1 MPMDNRAIS
10 TARLNTAIP
19 HPHDWRTTDADEINK
34 RRLRAHSE
42 APEITRLDHRHP
54 IFSNFRIGSASGMTY
69 EVEIRSVLQRLFS
82 CTCVDF
88 RISGLGTCK
97 HVEATLLYLE
107 ARYRRLFALARK
119 NDSPFIDVVPDPV
132 SQTLRIERMA
142 DGLVSP
148 LRLLFGA
155 DGRIRGDDPEAALDQ
170 LSHIRVQNLRISQE
184 VAPWI
189 RSWHEMAER
198 KALLRQ
204 YKQKVQAGEWP
215 PQETLVPLY
224 PYQRD
229 GMLHLAFQER
239 ALLADE
245 MGLGKTIQAIAACAL
260 LHRLGKVSRVLVV
273 TPASLKAEWE
283 EQIQHFTKLPL
294 QLIFGPRRK
303 RLSLYASAP
312 LFTVVNYE
320 QMVRDSLD
328 VNSRLKPD
336 VIILDEAQR
345 IKNWNTKTAQAVK
358 RLHSRYAFV
367 LTGTPI
373 ENRIDE
379 LYSLMDFLNPALLGP
394 LFRFNRE
401 FYELDDR
408 GRPVGYRNLDQLHAR
423 IKPFMLRRRKV
434 DVETELPER
443 TVRTFFVPLSQEQK
457 DRYFEYYAQ
466 VARLANIAKRRPLTQ
481 EESEKLL
488 RALAMMRMVC
498 DTNYILDPKEKAC
511 PKLSELEKIIEE
523 CQKNSDVKVL
533 VFSEW
538 ERMIELV
545 RKLCERLGM
554 GYALHTGSVPQR
566 RRRAEILLFKN
577 DPNCRVF
584 LSTDSGSTGLNL
596 QNASVVIN
604 CDLPWNPARLEQRIA
619 RAWRKHQTRSVTV
632 INLVSEGTI
641 EHRMLETLA
650 SKQALADAVLDLRG
664 DIKAIKFKGGRQAFL
679 SRLQQ
684 LLGAAPSTPDDEAE
698 KRKVLLQDPALAFS
712 HLAAEKLG
720 KALVRCEERYPLDGF
735 CSVLVAIVES
745 DANLWREKLFSLHK
759 ELCGN
764 GVSESPTKIEVID
777 RATDEAVKRL
787 MESGLLSQSV
797 RAVRPLYSREG
808 ETPAES
814 PLSESERQKVFAYRE
829 KAGRKLK
836 MALLLENG
844 DLAEEAREA
853 CLETVVLLG
862 RAIAVAKR
870 VQEPAELD
878 QALKAP
884 ISIYWGEALP
894 VISKLAATP
903 CSPVAQVAETLQKI
917 ADCICA

>member
-1 MPMDNRAIS
+1 MANGAIS
-10 TARLNTAIP
+10 VARLKSKIP
-19 HPHDWRTTDADEINK
+19 HSHDWRTTDADEINK
-34 RRLRAHSE
+34 RRLRALTE
-42 APEITRLDHRHP
+42 APSITRLDHRHP
-54 IFSNFRIGSASGMTY
+54 IFSNFRVGSSSGMTY
-69 EVEIRSVLQRLFS
+69 DVEIRSLSHRLFS

-107 ARYRRLFALARK
+107 ARYPRVFRRAQK
-119 NDSPFIDVVPDPV
+119 SDSPFIDVVPDQV
-132 SQTLRIERMA
+132 SQTLRIERMT
-142 DGLVSP
+142 DGLPGP
-148 LRLLFGA
+148 LRPIFGA
-155 DGRIRGDDPEAALDQ
+155 DGRIQGDDPEEALGRLRQ
-170 LSHIRVQNLRISQE
+170 NWFQNLRISQE
-184 VAPWI
+184 VDPWLKA
-189 RSWHEMAER
+189 RQEVEER

-204 YKQKVQAGEWP
+204 YEQKVQAGEWP

-224 PYQRD
+224 PYQRE

-245 MGLGKTIQAIAACAL
+245 MGLGKTIQAVAACAL
-260 LHRLGKVSRVLVV
+260 LHRLGKVSKVLVV
-273 TPASLKAEWE
+273 SPASLKAEWE
-283 EQIQHFTKLPL
+283 EQIQRFTRLPY

-312 LFTVVNYE
+312 FFTIVNYE
-320 QMVRDSLD
+320 QMLRDSLD
-328 VNSRLKPD
+328 VNAKLKPD
-336 VIILDEAQR
+336 VVILDEAQR

-358 RLHSRYAFV
+358 RLQSRYAFV

-394 LFRFNRE
+394 LFRFNRD

-408 GRPVGYRNLDQLHAR
+408 GRPVGYRDLDQLHAR
-423 IKPFMLRRRKV
+423 IKPFMLRRRKA

-457 DRYFEYYAQ
+457 DRYSEHEAR
-466 VARLANIAKRRPLTQ
+466 VARLAAIAKRRPLTQ

-488 RALAMMRMVC
+488 RELAMMRMVC
-498 DTNYILDPKEKAC
+498 DTNYILDEKEKAC

-538 ERMIELV
+538 ERMLELI
-545 RKLCERLGM
+545 RKLCERVGM

-566 RRRAEILLFKN
+566 RRRGEILLFKN
-577 DPNCRVF
+577 DPDCRVF

-632 INLVSEGTI
+632 INLVSEDTI

-650 SKQALADAVLDLRG
+650 SKQALAEGVLDLRG
-664 DIKAIKFKGGRQAFL
+664 DLKQIKFKSGRQALL

-684 LLGAAPSTPDDEAE
+684 LLAPGVFTPDDTAKKE
-698 KRKVLLQDPALAFS
+698 KASPTDPALAFS
-712 HLAAEKLG
+712 RFAKEKLG
-720 KALVRCEERYPLDGF
+720 EALVRCEERYPVEGSQ
-735 CSVLVAIVES
+735 SVLVTVVDT
-745 DANLWREKLFSLHK
+745 DAALWRERLFSLHK

-764 GVSESPTKIEVID
+764 GRSDPPTRIEVID
-777 RATDEAVKRL
+777 RATDEALKRL
-787 MESGLLSQSV
+787 IDAGLIV
-797 RAVRPLYSREG
+797 PTIRAVRPLYSRDG
-808 ETPAES
+808 EVSAVT
-814 PLSESERQKVFAYRE
+814 PLSESEKQKALAYRE
-829 KAGRKLK
+829 RADRKLK
-836 MALLLENG
+836 IALLLEG
-844 DLAEEAREA
+844 GGLIEEAREA
-853 CLETVVLLG
+853 GLESVLLLA
-862 RAIAVAKR
+862 RAMAVANR
-870 VQEPAELD
+870 MPEPTELNEAVQPPL
-878 QALKAP
+878 
-884 ISIYWGEALP
+884 SIYWGEALP
-894 VISKLAATP
+894 AINDLATNPSLTVIP
-903 CSPVAQVAETLQKI
+903 VAETLQKI
-917 ADCICA
+917 AGSIIAV